1 MDSGGSFLFSGFPLV
16 GGGVRCTIT
25 NGMQMGVGLWP
36 ALAKRQRS
44 EPGHTQPHTHAR
56 LRTSAQKG
64 PAPHSPFERL
74 CVVPIGTAKV
84 RAPAASP
91 QMRHQRSLSR
101 NERAS
106 LRGRGACLRTG
117 GGGEQNQRT
126 KCVVTKQRV
135 CMGNAL
141 PVLAR
146 AKRAHWCVNEGRGT
160 GGEGG
165 GGQGPGGGGTP
176 AGRRVLEPRQSLDMA
191 RAHGSM
197 ARQTQRVRRAAVND
211 GTRRRRHAISLAD
224 TTGQRSQRLAE
235 RARVRVH
242 AVRRRSSRLWI
253 WSVLVTLLGM
263 ATPAMSQCLATL
275 TTRTTLSAKAPKSTS
290 SPALL
295 RARKSVKER
304 MRRLI
309 AKRSLLLERFRKRD
323 LPTESWLA
331 ARGEKF

>member
-16 GGGVRCTIT
+16 GGGVRCSIT

-44 EPGHTQPHTHAR
+44 EPGHTQPHAHAR

-64 PAPHSPFERL
+64 PAPHSLFERL

-165 GGQGPGGGGTP
+165 GARSRRARYFWLQKGKQMGVGSLAEPGHTQQQNHTRTCLPTP
-176 AGRRVLEPRQSLDMA
+176 N
-191 RAHGSM
+191 
-197 ARQTQRVRRAAVND
+197 TQRAPAPQKFGLAVVPI
-211 GTRRRRHAISLAD
+211 GTD
-224 TTGQRSQRLAE
+224 TTPKAQAP
-235 RARVRVH
+235 AT
-242 AVRRRSSRLWI
+242 SSR
-253 WSVLVTLLGM
+253 M
-263 ATPAMSQCLATL
+263 RPAA
-275 TTRTTLSAKAPKSTS
+275 A
-290 SPALL
+290 
-295 RARKSVKER
+295 
-304 MRRLI
+304 I
-309 AKRSLLLERFRKRD
+309 GWRSFAC
-323 LPTESWLA
+323 TGAWA
-331 ARGEKF
+331 A

>member
-1 MDSGGSFLFSGFPLV
+1 MCSGKGLCAV
-16 GGGVRCTIT
+16 QQGGGFRREFFILRISPGEVLDT

-44 EPGHTQPHTHAR
+44 EPGHTQPHAHAR

-64 PAPHSPFERL
+64 PAPHSLFERL

-135 CMGNAL
+135 GMGNAL

-165 GGQGPGGGGTP
+165 GGKVPESE
-176 AGRRVLEPRQSLDMA
+176 VL
-191 RAHGSM
+191 
-197 ARQTQRVRRAAVND
+197 
-211 GTRRRRHAISLAD
+211 
-224 TTGQRSQRLAE
+224 
-235 RARVRVH
+235 
-242 AVRRRSSRLWI
+242 
-253 WSVLVTLLGM
+253 LVTKGQ
-263 ATPAMSQCLATL
+263 ADG
-275 TTRTTLSAKAPKSTS
+275 R
-290 SPALL
+290 
-295 RARKSVKER
+295 
-304 MRRLI
+304 
-309 AKRSLLLERFRKRD
+309 
-323 LPTESWLA
+323 WLA
-331 ARGEKF
+331 R